1 MTAVDTNVIVRLLT
15 YDDIKQA
22 TQASSIFATEE
33 VWIAKTVL
41 LETVW
46 VLSSLYGFGE
56 KNVRG
61 AIALLLGLPNVRMED
76 RAAVDQALS
85 LVDHGLEFADA
96 LHLASAPDGARF
108 VSFDRAFIR
117 RSRRAGVPGV
127 SDR

>member
-15 YDDIKQA
+15 YDDLKQA

-56 KNVRG
+56 KSVRG

-76 RAAVDQALS
+76 EAGVFKALS
-85 LVDHGLEFADA
+85 LLDHGIEFADA

-108 VSFDRAFIR
+108 VFFDQAFIR
-117 RSRRAGVPGV
+117 RARRAGVHGV
-127 SDR
+127 ADR